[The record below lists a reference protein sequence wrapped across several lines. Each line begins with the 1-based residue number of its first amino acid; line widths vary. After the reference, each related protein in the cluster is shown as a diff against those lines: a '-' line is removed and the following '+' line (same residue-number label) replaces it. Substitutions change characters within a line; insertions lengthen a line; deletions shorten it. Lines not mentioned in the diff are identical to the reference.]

1 MPRANEQKIKLLV
14 LYDILQRETDEEHPL
29 STNEIIERLSARGI
43 EVSRKIL
50 PGDIALLN
58 KYGFEILSYKKKSH
72 YYYVAYRPFDIAE
85 LKVLIDAVQAASARN
100 LFGTNNSINM
110 ERDVIK
116 KLTRVNDEQLDNAH
130 FGRTVFKLSEI
141 LREKHPVL
149 KNAAQEIDDYCD
161 KNFYTMTKENLENFV
176 HNVIKNTGKKS
187 IDIEHLPAYKLGLL
201 V

>member
-72 YYYVAYRPFDIAE
+72 YYYVAYRPFDMPFF
-85 LKVLIDAVQAASARN
+85 L
-100 LFGTNNSINM
+100 
-110 ERDVIK
+110 
-116 KLTRVNDEQLDNAH
+116 
-130 FGRTVFKLSEI
+130 
-141 LREKHPVL
+141 
-149 KNAAQEIDDYCD
+149 Y
-161 KNFYTMTKENLENFV
+161 
-176 HNVIKNTGKKS
+176 
-187 IDIEHLPAYKLGLL
+187 
-201 V
+201 

>member
-1 MPRANEQKIKLLV
+1 MKIQSANYANPSFGVRIPIK
-14 LYDILQRETDEEHPL
+14 
-29 STNEIIERLSARGI
+29 
-43 EVSRKIL
+43 
-50 PGDIALLN
+50 
-58 KYGFEILSYKKKSH
+58 
-72 YYYVAYRPFDIAE
+72 
-85 LKVLIDAVQAASARN
+85 DAVQAASARN

-176 HNVIKNTGKKS
+176 HNVIKNTSKKS
-187 IDIEHLPAYKLGLL
+187 IDIEPLPAYKLGLL

>member
-85 LKVLIDAVQAASARN
+85 LKVLIDAVQAATFISESKTEGLVNRLASMAGEN
-100 LFGTNNSINM
+100 QAEKLKQNFICYDIFEEYSSTGYNEVWTFVINFD
-110 ERDVIK
+110 EAEKYRKLRGGFLRKNQWRD
-116 KLTRVNDEQLDNAH
+116 LTVH
-130 FGRTVFKLSEI
+130 VF
-141 LREKHPVL
+141 V
-149 KNAAQEIDDYCD
+149 
-161 KNFYTMTKENLENFV
+161 
-176 HNVIKNTGKKS
+176 
-187 IDIEHLPAYKLGLL
+187 
-201 V
+201 